1 MKGYTHAKREV
12 SLTVHLVW
20 LCEQLY
26 AESRLPQLWAP
37 GGSLLLWASEVG
49 GTNDEKV
56 CRSAT
61 FR

>member
-1 MKGYTHAKREV
+1 MKGYTYAKREI
-12 SLTVHLVW
+12 SLEVHFVRLR
-20 LCEQLY
+20 EQLH
-26 AESRLPQLWAP
+26 AESRLPQLWTP

-61 FR
+61 LR